1 MASGSSAGCG
11 ALPRRGSR
19 PASRGWLRYSAV
31 RRRGCSNSSNGA
43 GRPTNRSTVMSAPSR
58 AAEEETVPQ
67 PPAVWARTSRMRA
80 IRPLSRA
87 SSRTKAEKSVWAS
100 RPSAVAG
107 KRPVS
112 SPEALWQLCHPFAD
126 ELEVQLL
133 TSHRGIEHPGLAAD
147 RLLPQL
153 EISVCASEVLD
164 LDAEHKAVLRLL
176 AGHGKMH
183 LFKIT
188 CGIHSGSPSC
198 GRGVVCRGAALR
210 WL

>member
-1 MASGSSAGCG
+1 MGGTAHEPLHRDERTLPGSRGGDRPTTTGSMGQNIQNARHPAAVEGVVPDKSREIRLG
-11 ALPRRGSR
+11 QQTVGGGGETPRQLARGVVAALP
-19 PASRGWLRYSAV
+19 
-31 RRRGCSNSSNGA
+31 
-43 GRPTNRSTVMSAPSR
+43 
-58 AAEEETVPQ
+58 
-67 PPAVWARTSRMRA
+67 
-80 IRPLSRA
+80 
-87 SSRTKAEKSVWAS
+87 
-100 RPSAVAG
+100 
-107 KRPVS
+107 
-112 SPEALWQLCHPFAD
+112 PFAD
-126 ELEVQLL
+126 ELKVQLL

-198 GRGVVCRGAALR
+198 GRGVMCKCAALR